1 MHVAQHLIDKE
12 TLERLDKVE
21 IIYERVDGK
30 AIMYDGTAVV
40 ATVYTKDIYDDE
52 NNLPHQ
58 RYLDIMIEGARHF
71 NVHKDHINLLASHD
85 CRPRPVSHEFKSFGE
100 ATGPLLSYENDVEPY
115 NGATT
120 PTLRLAVNGKAL
132 ELCVSD
138 VKDLKIFERKL
149 HFFKEFG
156 HRLELCLSKV
166 NSYDPAVK
174 HNAAFG

>member
-1 MHVAQHLIDKE
+1 MHVAQHLIDRE

-40 ATVYTKDIYDDE
+40 ATVYTKDISDDE
-52 NNLPHQ
+52 NNPPHQ

-138 VKDLKIFERKL
+138 VNVKDLKIFERKL

-166 NSYDPAVK
+166 NSYDPWL
-174 HNAAFG
+174 